1 MEPFDLN
8 TKQKALKY
16 AIWGGLASMVLIM
29 FGSYYNTW
37 QKQEFTSG
45 DISCVKEPFAQWIC
59 TAPELEPLKSGPID
73 TKSRPK
79 SEVLSEQDV
88 IQLTHDKNFQL
99 YRESPTVRAYINFAK
114 EDGKITVNELEN
126 IHKLIN
132 EADTHKITA
141 TEKLVRDL

>member
-29 FGSYYNTW
+29 FGSYYNSW

-59 TAPELEPLKSGPID
+59 TAPELEPLKSDSKD

-79 SEVLSEQDV
+79 SEILTEQDI
-88 IQLTHDKNFQL
+88 IQLANDKDFQL
-99 YRESPTVRAYINFAK
+99 YRENPKVRAYINYAK
-114 EDGKITVNELEN
+114 HDGKITVYELDN
-126 IHKLIN
+126 IYELIN
-132 EADTHKITA
+132 EAATDKVSA
-141 TEKLVRDL
+141 TEKLVREL